1 MSKNLAIDVN
11 EDNYDECVRYSALI
25 RELFG
30 NRTFILE
37 HLKNAMYELP
47 SIQAQAL
54 NQTFN
59 LFEADASEMDCKSFY
74 FKALNILAG
83 LDVKYMFLTQTY
95 IEHLKELDLLTLN
108 SDLKS
113 PSIDLLLI
121 ESTPLPA
128 RAKNALIMGGV
139 KTIGTLRLLTLK
151 DICGYRNIGETTAKE
166 IQEIMKETYGIII
179 D

>member
-1 MSKNLAIDVN
+1 MSKNLAIDAN
-11 EDNYDECVRYSALI
+11 KDNYDECLRYSSLI
-25 RELFG
+25 REMFG

-47 SIQAQAL
+47 AILAQAL

-74 FKALNILAG
+74 SKALSMLAE
-83 LDVKYMFLTQTY
+83 LDSKYRFLTQTY
-95 IEHLKELDLLTLN
+95 IEYLQQLDAFTIN

-113 PSIDLLLI
+113 PSIDLILI
-121 ESTPLPA
+121 EATPLSP
-128 RAKNALIMGGV
+128 RAKNALTRSGI
-139 KTIGTLRLLTLK
+139 KTIGDLRAKTLK
-151 DICGYRNIGETTAKE
+151 EILNIRNIGEDTGKE
-166 IQEIMKETYGIII
+166 IQKIMKEIYEVII